1 MRLYK
6 AELFKLLSRKV
17 FIIGFFSVLCF
28 IMLFFA
34 MNVSEERT
42 TIDGKLYT
50 GYEAIQMNR
59 KITAELGGLLT
70 DEKAKQIIDTY
81 GFPQKVEEGYG
92 GFRDENYLNGFVT
105 THLGNGYLYDWDD
118 YVISTELIPISQTE
132 LGEIQKINGDGILL
146 EYTTGWTVF
155 FDIIQIGM
163 VLGSIL
169 ILFTISV
176 VFAEE
181 KQCNMFPLLFTC
193 EDGKE
198 KDTAVK
204 ICASFTIA
212 TVIYAVITLFMLIL
226 CGLVYG
232 FDGLHSIIGLV
243 FTETPNTL
251 LKISM
256 TSVAYYII
264 IKMIIN
270 YLALNCVCAI
280 VLFVSA
286 HYQSS
291 FHAVIVSSIIWGVPI
306 LIIMLL
312 DGIGSLLMCG
322 TPLFLVMS
330 ESLMDIYGV
339 IHYPITVAML
349 ILVCCTVSG
358 YRKYTRL
365 QVEA

>member
-6 AELFKLLSRKV
+6 AELFKLLCRKI
-17 FIIGFFSVLCF
+17 FIIGSVSVLCF
-28 IMLFFA
+28 IMLFFVI
-34 MNVSEERT
+34 NVGDERST
-42 TIDGKLYT
+42 VDGKLYT
-50 GYEAIQMNR
+50 GYEAIRMNR

-118 YVISTELIPISQTE
+118 YEISNELIPISQTE
-132 LGEIQKINGDGILL
+132 LGEIQKITGDGILL

-181 KQCNMFPLLFTC
+181 KQCNMVPLLFTC

-212 TVIYAVITLFMLIL
+212 TVIYAIITLFVMIL

-243 FTETPNTL
+243 ITETPNTFF
-251 LKISM
+251 KISM
-256 TSVAYYII
+256 TSVAYYLI

-280 VLFVSA
+280 ALCVSA

-291 FHAVIVSSIIWGVPI
+291 FHTVIVSSIIWGVPI
-306 LIIMLL
+306 LIRMLL
-312 DGIGSLLMCG
+312 GGIGYLFMCG
-322 TPLFLVMS
+322 TPLLLVMS
-330 ESLMDIYGV
+330 EILMDIYGV
-339 IHYPITVAML
+339 ILFPITVVML

-358 YRKYTRL
+358 YRKYTKL
-365 QVEA
+365 